1 MESIYWVM
9 TWACHRRCAH
19 CYDDRFR
26 PYVRGALENV
36 VGEGEAAY
44 AKIIRNLPEDFSVE
58 DPDAPGGRKR
68 GQLILA
74 GGELLLDGP
83 RQRIFYPA
91 LELIAARWGEAAPR
105 IGMQTT
111 GDVLTPQLLD
121 EMLERRVDSIA
132 IASID
137 DYHVGMQGEKKFAF
151 MEKIRLM
158 MEKAGVSE
166 VALGGRYD
174 RRLNLPGNDAP
185 PPDGPTFLFFGAQP
199 DLWVGELWPRGR
211 ALANGLSKA
220 TYTDNFCAR
229 WSGGLKFLEHRKAGS
244 EVSIEPDGSVYP
256 CCLKTAA
263 PLGNVTEERLVDI
276 LDDLREE
283 PALAAI
289 NAGDPEAMGLD
300 YGWSRDAFERRSE
313 TTDGKGAPFK
323 NLCIGCDAFFKEKLG
338 AILAERRKARL
349 DKKAAVCA

>member
-9 TWACHRRCAH
+9 TWACHRRCTH

-26 PYVRGALENV
+26 PYVRGALDDVIQE
-36 VGEGEAAY
+36 GEGAY
-44 AKIIRNLPEDFSVE
+44 AKIIPNLPEDFSVE
-58 DPDAPGGRKR
+58 DPDDPSRRKR

-74 GGELLLDGP
+74 GGELLLEGV

-91 LELIAARWGEAAPR
+91 LKMIADHWGASAPR
-105 IGMQTT
+105 IGVQTT
-111 GDVLTPQLLD
+111 GDILTPQLLD
-121 EMLERRVDSIA
+121 EMLERQVSSIA

-151 MEKIRLM
+151 MENIRTM
-158 MEKAGVSE
+158 MKAAGVNE

-174 RRLNLPGNDAP
+174 RRLNLPEGAAP
-185 PPDGPTFLFFGAQP
+185 QPDGPTFLFFGAQP

-211 ALANGLSKA
+211 ALANGLSSANYKH
-220 TYTDNFCAR
+220 NFCAR
-229 WSGGLKFLEHRKAGS
+229 WSGGLKFLEHGKAGS

-263 PLGNVTEERLVDI
+263 PLGNVTEERLTDI

-289 NAGDPEAMGLD
+289 NQGDPEAMGVD
-300 YGWSRDAFERRSE
+300 YGWTREEFERKSE
-313 TTDGKGAPFK
+313 ILDGKGASMK
-323 NLCIGCDAFFKEKLG
+323 NLCIGCDVFFKEKLG
-338 AILAERRKARL
+338 AVLSARREARL
-349 DKKAAVCA
+349 KIPA

>member
-26 PYVRGALENV
+26 PYVRDALDGVIQE
-36 VGEGEAAY
+36 GEGAY
-44 AKIIRNLPEDFSVE
+44 AKIIPNLPEDFSIE
-58 DPDAPGGRKR
+58 DPDELGQSKR

-74 GGELLLDGP
+74 GGELLLEGV

-91 LELIAARWGEAAPR
+91 LEMIADHWGAAAPR
-105 IGMQTT
+105 IGVQTT

-121 EMLERRVDSIA
+121 EMLERQVASIA

-151 MEKIRLM
+151 MEKIRTM
-158 MEKAGVSE
+158 MNDAGVSE

-174 RRLNLPGNDAP
+174 RRLNLPEGATQS
-185 PPDGPTFLFFGAQP
+185 PDGPTFLFFGAQP

-211 ALANGLSKA
+211 AVANGLSSA
-220 TYTDNFCAR
+220 TYKDNFCAR
-229 WSGGLKFLEHRKAGS
+229 WSGGLKFLEYGKAGS

-263 PLGNVTEERLVDI
+263 PLGNVAEEKLTDI
-276 LDDLREE
+276 LDDLRNE

-289 NAGDPEAMGLD
+289 NQGDPEAMGLD
-300 YGWSRDAFERRSE
+300 YGWTREEFEGRSE
-313 TTDGKGAPFK
+313 MLDGKGAPLK

-338 AILAERRKARL
+338 AVLNARRQARL
-349 DKKAAVCA
+349 KIPA

>member
-36 VGEGEAAY
+36 IDEGEAAY

-58 DPDAPGGRKR
+58 DPDAPGRRKR

-91 LELIAARWGEAAPR
+91 LEMIEDRWGASAPR

-111 GDVLTPQLLD
+111 GDVMTPQLLD
-121 EMLERRVDSIA
+121 DMLERKVCSIA

-137 DYHVGMQGEKKFAF
+137 DYHVGMKGEKKFAF
-151 MEKIRLM
+151 MEKIRAM

-166 VALGGRYD
+166 VSLGGRYD
-174 RRLNLPGNDAP
+174 RRLNLPEDDAP
-185 PPDGPTFLFFGAQP
+185 PPDGPAFLFFGAQP

-220 TYTDNFCAR
+220 TYADNFCAR
-229 WSGGLKFLEHRKAGS
+229 WSGGLKFLEYGKTGS

-263 PLGNVTEERLVDI
+263 PLGNVAEERLIDI
-276 LDDLREE
+276 LDDLRGE
-283 PALAAI
+283 PALAAV
-289 NAGDPEAMGLD
+289 NAGDPEAMGLE
-300 YGWSRDAFERRSE
+300 YGWSREAFERRSE
-313 TTDGKGAPFK
+313 TTDGNGAPFK

-349 DKKAAVCA
+349 KKEAALYA